1 MLSIKDTISRIGR
14 SIRQVESLTQSSNPK
29 SPIKLP
35 ATKPCLK
42 VIPKTHTQLSN
53 EGLNQLKPLYTDFQ
67 RKVFQDFL
75 KPLNIPNLKTFC
87 EKVDYNNREAKQNWL
102 QKTSTEPQDV
112 LDTFIKH
119 RYQFKRLMKYLLAIT
134 PSHLKGILY
143 SNVQQIQ
150 HILQEEEKVQLSL
163 ERPKIPHNT
172 FHEIPP
178 LPSPL
183 TKESFEEYIF
193 KLTHS
198 KYHYKNSLSLQSG
211 IIPQI
216 LLHTHKLSNEK
227 FKPFRSTATFNHLIK
242 YFGYDKN
249 QSLFARE
256 LLLVMN
262 NDGHVADF
270 GTINN
275 LLCVVKLHS
284 RIRSNTS
291 SYRLALKYLKFG
303 HQLGVQ
309 VNLST
314 WTRIYDIIDNVYLKE
329 QFLNTL
335 QEKGIP
341 ILRPLLLRILKDFS
355 KTTKKT
361 KDVIYFIENDLG
373 MKNWQEDGLVRGQVL
388 CHQAL
393 NYGEDSAQ
401 PWLNEF
407 DFKNWLQGLKENE
420 NFKGE
425 KSIIM
430 LKQYFARD
438 FEISETLPIFAILIQ
453 QLVSEFLDIR
463 HLKQLVFVVRG
474 LIYEATNQLGIPV
487 EVDSYG
493 DGNYSIPEN
502 YKILARNLQDA
513 LPMLQAKIEFINKF
527 SYEKL
532 PLPWEW
538 LSDQEVQRWEAL
550 KQKFKI
556 SNTELFPLLE
566 GTSLIPQ
573 EELVKIMNHIKA
585 KGIASR
591 NRSRVEMVKMGFDG
605 YTLNRMKDRGL
616 I

>member
-1 MLSIKDTISRIGR
+1 
-14 SIRQVESLTQSSNPK
+14 
-29 SPIKLP
+29 
-35 ATKPCLK
+35 
-42 VIPKTHTQLSN
+42 
-53 EGLNQLKPLYTDFQ
+53 
-67 RKVFQDFL
+67 
-75 KPLNIPNLKTFC
+75 
-87 EKVDYNNREAKQNWL
+87 
-102 QKTSTEPQDV
+102 
-112 LDTFIKH
+112 
-119 RYQFKRLMKYLLAIT
+119 
-134 PSHLKGILY
+134 
-143 SNVQQIQ
+143 
-150 HILQEEEKVQLSL
+150 
-163 ERPKIPHNT
+163 
-172 FHEIPP
+172 
-178 LPSPL
+178 
-183 TKESFEEYIF
+183 
-193 KLTHS
+193 
-198 KYHYKNSLSLQSG
+198 
-211 IIPQI
+211 
-216 LLHTHKLSNEK
+216 
-227 FKPFRSTATFNHLIK
+227 
-242 YFGYDKN
+242 
-249 QSLFARE
+249 
-256 LLLVMN
+256 
-262 NDGHVADF
+262 
-270 GTINN
+270 
-275 LLCVVKLHS
+275 
-284 RIRSNTS
+284 
-291 SYRLALKYLKFG
+291 
-303 HQLGVQ
+303 
-309 VNLST
+309 
-314 WTRIYDIIDNVYLKE
+314 
-329 QFLNTL
+329 
-335 QEKGIP
+335 
-341 ILRPLLLRILKDFS
+341 
-355 KTTKKT
+355 
-361 KDVIYFIENDLG
+361 

-388 CHQAL
+388 YHQAL

-438 FEISETLPIFAILIQ
+438 FEVSETLPIFAILIQ

-538 LSDQEVQRWEAL
+538 LSDLEVQRWEAL